1 MRYSTYEKLAR
12 KLRGRLHL
20 GEEVIENSEI
30 NSPINALYAYKPAA
44 SDTAVDLRLIDDIA
58 EQQEDFIDLVLSQ
71 LYQVP
76 LKLTSNVTR
85 SIVGSIAENFI
96 LAALLAVSFQGT
108 STIIQAADSSSA
120 SMDFKREAEF
130 KLMMLTAGENI
141 WFPSSIQAPQTMQN
155 VPSQQALV
163 LPGEIRLSQSQ
174 RPDLISRNYTVTVGR
189 RINPNYRYFE
199 DMDCKVRKDGTALSS
214 DPTGYCIYDNEYKGF
229 ESF

>member
-1 MRYSTYEKLAR
+1 MRYTNYEKLAR

-20 GEEVIENSEI
+20 GEEVIEDSEI

-76 LKLTSNVTR
+76 LQLTSSVTR
-85 SIVGSIAENFI
+85 SIIGSIAENFI
-96 LAALLAVSFQGT
+96 LAAILAVSFQGT
-108 STIIQAADSSSA
+108 STIIQASDASGS

-141 WFPSSIQAPQTMQN
+141 WFPSSIQTPQTMQG
-155 VPSQQALV
+155 VPTQQALV

-174 RPDLISRNYTVTVGR
+174 RPDLISRNYTMNIKRG
-189 RINPNYRYFE
+189 INPKYRYFE
-199 DMDCKVRKDGTALSS
+199 DMDCQNRKDGTAYAT
-214 DPTGYCIYDNEYKGF
+214 DPKNYCIYDNEYKGF